1 MNMGLNPSS
10 IATAGF
16 QLTQVMEL
24 NLMGKPLKYAYIL
37 ETSTCIDLASNA
49 LTDAIPTGIGNL
61 GGLNYL
67 YLPKYGL
74 PGVILLTIGNPLQL
88 SGTI

>member
-1 MNMGLNPSS
+1 MGN
-10 IATAGF
+10 
-16 QLTQVMEL
+16 
-24 NLMGKPLKYAYIL
+24 PLKYAYIL

-74 PGVILLTIGNPLQL
+74 PGFILSTIGNPLQL
-88 SGTI
+88 SGTNRFVDKWHDSIRFGKLVIPQLF